1 MDGKLRRAVPYASV
15 YASGLLTAA
24 HQAAVGGAPGLAVQ
38 LQQQAA
44 QVFGDP
50 QYDGS
55 IAIKGSDWG
64 VGLNFSALWELS
76 ADTRIGVA
84 YRSPIS
90 TSCAAVPTGP
100 SRPRCRRRCWPPSRP
115 PYNGTSALDH
125 NDSGASLTV
134 RTPES
139 LSFHGFHQLTPTIA
153 IMGEFAWTR
162 EARLKQLRIDFKS
175 TTADS

>member
-1 MDGKLRRAVPYASV
+1 MPICRRRNK
-15 YASGLLTAA
+15 
-24 HQAAVGGAPGLAVQ
+24 

-84 YRSPIS
+84 YRSPIQHKLRGSADWTQPS
-90 TSCAAVPTGP
+90 TLPAT
-100 SRPRCRRRCWPPSRP
+100 
-115 PYNGTSALDH
+115 
-125 NDSGASLTV
+125 
-134 RTPES
+134 
-139 LSFHGFHQLTPTIA
+139 
-153 IMGEFAWTR
+153 
-162 EARLKQLRIDFKS
+162 K
-175 TTADS
+175 